1 MVPLEQRVRQELV
14 EKRVLLVK
22 EVSRVSRVLP
32 EEQAYRDQQD
42 KLAQLALK
50 VNRDSQEVLD
60 LQVQQDPVVQRDLEV
75 LLEHRVQMVSKGPL
89 VLPVLLAHL
98 ALWGLQGLPELL
110 VSRVLKVLQVFKD
123 LEVYKGL
130 LVQRVRLAQWGQV
143 ELRVLQASRAL
154 SELQVPQDY
163 LAKKDLE
170 VIQAVQDPKVHKAHK
185 ELLDFKD

>member
-89 VLPVLLAHL
+89 VLPVLLALL
-98 ALWGLQGLPELL
+98 ALWGLQDLPELL

-163 LAKKDLE
+163 LAKKALE